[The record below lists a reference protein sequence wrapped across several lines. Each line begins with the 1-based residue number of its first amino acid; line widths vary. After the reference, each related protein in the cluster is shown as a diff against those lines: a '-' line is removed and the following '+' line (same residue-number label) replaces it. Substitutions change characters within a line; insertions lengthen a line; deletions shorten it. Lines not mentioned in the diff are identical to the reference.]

1 MKCKAF
7 FAVCIALSS
16 LAVASVQGAPATA
29 APDFTLPA
37 RDGTKV
43 RLSDLKGQVVMINF
57 WATWCGPCRQE
68 MPLLGQLQDKYEPL
82 GFTLLG
88 VNVEPDSAAAVAW
101 LKNVPVQ
108 FPGPVRHAKCG
119 GNRFGVE
126 GMPSTVFIDRDGE
139 RALRPP
145 RLPARRR
152 SQVRRHDSQPAE
164 GMTMRRRLQRLLALL
179 LAVSATSACS
189 TVEPWVKPYERQNFA
204 DIIMSAERDPVAARL
219 HRPRLRSTRRCT
231 RRDSAATAA
240 AAAATEA
247 DRCVAV
253 CTPVRFVCIVFL
265 LGPCAGDGGACCRMI
280 APTCC
285 TTATMAVA

>member
-1 MKCKAF
+1 MKYKAF
-7 FAVCIALSS
+7 FAICIALSS

-108 FPGPVRHAKCG
+108 FPVLFDTQSAVATG
-119 GNRFGVE
+119 FGVE
-126 GMPSTVFIDRDGE
+126 GMPSSVFIDRAGNVRYVHRGYQPGDE
-139 RALRPP
+139 AKY
-145 RLPARRR
+145 ADMIR
-152 SQVRRHDSQPAE
+152 S
-164 GMTMRRRLQRLLALL
+164 LLK
-179 LAVSATSACS
+179 
-189 TVEPWVKPYERQNFA
+189 E
-204 DIIMSAERDPVAARL
+204 
-219 HRPRLRSTRRCT
+219 
-231 RRDSAATAA
+231 
-240 AAAATEA
+240 
-247 DRCVAV
+247 
-253 CTPVRFVCIVFL
+253 
-265 LGPCAGDGGACCRMI
+265 
-280 APTCC
+280 
-285 TTATMAVA
+285 